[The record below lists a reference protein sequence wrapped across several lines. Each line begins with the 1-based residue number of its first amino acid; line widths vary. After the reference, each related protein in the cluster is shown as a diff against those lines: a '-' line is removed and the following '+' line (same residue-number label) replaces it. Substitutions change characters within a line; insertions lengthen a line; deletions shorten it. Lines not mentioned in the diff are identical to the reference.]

1 MKEIGVFDAKTKFS
15 QLIEHVQNSGRKI
28 RITKRG
34 KVVAELSGV
43 QAERERKRSHREIF
57 EELEQLRKKLPK
69 STLEEI
75 KSDIAEG
82 RH

>member
-1 MKEIGVFDAKTKFS
+1 MEEIGMFEAKTRFS
-15 QLIEHVQNSGRKI
+15 QLVEQVQNTGRKI

-34 KVVAELSGV
+34 KVVAELSAV
-43 QAERERKRSHREIF
+43 EPEEARKRSHREVF

-75 KSDIAEG
+75 KRDIAEG